1 MKFSNTY
8 INLGERFFE
17 RAQPTPVSSPRLFL
31 WNTRLAEQ
39 LDIPAELQQD
49 SEELAQVFSGNK
61 LLPGSEPLAAAYAG
75 HQFGN
80 FNPQL
85 GDGRAHLLG
94 ELLDVHELRWD
105 LQLKG
110 SGTSAYSRGGDGRCA
125 LGPAIREYIMSEAM
139 HALGVPTTQCLAVTT
154 TGEEVYRQHSTPGAV
169 VTRVASSHIR
179 VGNFQF
185 FASRGDTESLK
196 ALANYTIDRHFPAID
211 DLNTT
216 LANSQRYIA
225 LLDGA
230 IEKQITLIVAWLRVG
245 FIHGVMN
252 TDNTSISG
260 ETIDFGP
267 CAMLGAYN
275 PRTVF
280 SSIDHQGRYAFGNQA
295 NIAHWNMTR
304 FAECL
309 LQLLDKEDDKDGGET
324 QINAQQLE
332 QVQALINDFP
342 ERFQT
347 AYLRMMSAKL
357 GLKNTSSDDENKT
370 LIDELLRQL
379 TDRKLDYTT
388 TFDRLTRSLTCAHTK
403 SQLVEEL
410 GEIFER
416 WFAQV
421 TEQNETI
428 ADAQASMRSSNPCV
442 IPRNHHL
449 EQVLKESERTGQNNA
464 ALAFL
469 EVLRTP
475 YEQTTKTEN
484 FQAADDDYDSDYQT
498 FCGT

>member
-8 INLGERFFE
+8 IHLGERFFDLS
-17 RAQPTPVSSPRLFL
+17 QPTPVAAPNIFL
-31 WNTRLAEQ
+31 WNKRLAEQ
-39 LDIPAELQQD
+39 LNIPAELQQD
-49 SEELAQVFSGNK
+49 AETQAQVFSGNQR
-61 LLPGSEPLAAAYAG
+61 LPGSEPLAAAYAG

-94 ELLDVHELRWD
+94 ELLDKHAQRWD

-110 SGTSAYSRGGDGRCA
+110 SGTSAFSRGGDGRCA

-139 HALGVPTTQCLAVTT
+139 YALGVPTTQCLAVTT
-154 TGEEVYRQHSTPGAV
+154 TGEEVYRQHATPGAV

-185 FASRGDTESLK
+185 FAARGDTQSLE
-196 ALANYTIDRHFPAID
+196 ALANYTIERHFPGID
-211 DLNTT
+211 ETKAT
-216 LANSQRYIA
+216 KTSSQRYID
-225 LLDGA
+225 LLDRA
-230 IEKQITLIVAWLRVG
+230 IEKQITLIVGWLRVG

-252 TDNTSISG
+252 TDNTSING

-309 LQLLDKEDDKDGGET
+309 LQLLDKDSGDGDEA
-324 QINAQQLE
+324 QIDVQQLA
-332 QVQALINDFP
+332 QIQTLIDGFP
-342 ERFQT
+342 ERFQSV
-347 AYLRMMSAKL
+347 YLQMMSEKL
-357 GLKNTSSDDENKT
+357 GLPNTSNINEHKT
-370 LIDELLRQL
+370 LIDDLLQRL
-379 TDRKLDYTT
+379 TERKLDYTI
-388 TFDRLTRSLTCAHTK
+388 TFDRLTKSLTCAQTQT
-403 SQLVEEL
+403 QLKEEL
-410 GEIFER
+410 GEVFES
-416 WFAQV
+416 WLTQV
-421 TEQNETI
+421 MQQNDTI
-428 ADAQASMRSSNPCV
+428 KNTQTLMRRQNPCV
-442 IPRNHHL
+442 IPRNHQL
-449 EQVLKESERTGQNNA
+449 ERVLKECEQTGLNLA
-464 ALAFL
+464 ALTL
-469 EVLRTP
+469 LGVLRKP
-475 YEQTTKTEN
+475 YEESDKTRN
-484 FQAADDDYDSDYQT
+484 FQAADDNYDSDYQT